1 MSEAAKLAEDLYYA
15 FLEDISVSDPNLFMH
30 DNHWG
35 YFDGFRKEDP
45 IHCWKEIP
53 KHLKGVELIRERG
66 KTPSNFV
73 KGYTDLKV
81 VVTAR
86 Y

>member
-1 MSEAAKLAEDLYYA
+1 MSEAAKLADDLYYI
-15 FLEDISVSDPNLFMH
+15 FLEDIFVSDPNLFMN

-35 YFDGFRKEDP
+35 YFERVRKEDP
-45 IHCWKEIP
+45 IHSWKEIP
-53 KHLKGVELIRERG
+53 KRLKGAELLRERG
-66 KTPSNFV
+66 KTQSSFV
-73 KGYTDLKV
+73 KGYTDLEV

>member
-1 MSEAAKLAEDLYYA
+1 MSEAAKLTVDLYYI
-15 FLEDISVSDPNLFMH
+15 FLEDISVSNPNLFMN

-35 YFDGFRKEDP
+35 YFERFREEDP
-45 IHCWKEIP
+45 THWWKEIP
-53 KHLKGVELIRERG
+53 KRLKGAELIREPG
-66 KTPSNFV
+66 KTQSSFV